1 VLKAAVDFIA
11 EHGPDGLSF
20 RQVASAAGVSHQAPY
35 HHFIDRKGIFR
46 AIALEGFILF
56 TASLRSAEQ
65 SRDIN
70 PSAALL
76 ESYVEFA
83 LEHAGH
89 FRVMFR
95 SDLTGIQEDPEL
107 AAVADESFDVLV
119 DHVQGILGPR
129 ASVKQIRDR
138 VVTMWALAHGL
149 ATLMID
155 GPLEHKVGQI
165 ADRRALI
172 RAMAEHSGM
181 TGVRRKPT

>member
-1 VLKAAVDFIA
+1 
-11 EHGPDGLSF
+11 
-20 RQVASAAGVSHQAPY
+20 
-35 HHFIDRKGIFR
+35 
-46 AIALEGFILF
+46 
-56 TASLRSAEQ
+56 
-65 SRDIN
+65 
-70 PSAALL
+70 
-76 ESYVEFA
+76 
-83 LEHAGH
+83 
-89 FRVMFR
+89 MFR